1 MSIVSRAGTYA
12 LELVP
17 IEYFCCEYSYNAMSV
32 RITPNKRTSVS
43 IPRELILEIDR
54 KRGDVSRSRFFLRMI
69 EKSNSDLEEEKR

>member
-1 MSIVSRAGTYA
+1 
-12 LELVP
+12 
-17 IEYFCCEYSYNAMSV
+17 MSV

-69 EKSNSDLEEEKR
+69 EKSNSDLDEEKR